1 MADQIRVL
9 VVDDIPETRDHLTKL
24 LGFESDIDVVGS
36 AASGHEALEMA
47 VRLSPDVILMDINM
61 PDMDGIA
68 ATEQLSSIAPAA
80 AVVMMSVQGEADYL
94 RRSML
99 AGAREFLVKPFSSD
113 ELTASIRQ
121 VSARER
127 DKQSRMAAVPVP
139 VGMVAPPTGR
149 VGGSG
154 EPGVVVAVFSP
165 KGGVG
170 RTTVAVNLAVAAA
183 TELGKKVVIMDGSFQ
198 FGDVGVLL
206 NLNPKSKSIADLI
219 PEIDAGSLD
228 SLDTF
233 LINHTAGIRVLLA
246 PPSPETAEMITAAG
260 VKTVLD
266 RLRADHDLVV
276 VDCTSYFN
284 DTTLAILDAADIIL
298 TMLSLEITSIKNMRL
313 FLEVAE
319 QLGYEN
325 GKVRLVLNR
334 ADSALGIRVADV
346 EHSIGR
352 KVDETIVSDGRSVV
366 YALNRGVPFF
376 LSNREAQV
384 SQDIL
389 RLAKSV
395 VGEQPR
401 PPTTTVARQP
411 RRSRCSHGDEC
422 RDSRPLGARRGVGD
436 VPPEANRERPTGCA
450 GAPSSAPPPPG
461 GELPPSGA
469 PPNVPTTGRL
479 SSQAPVR
486 ESFRD
491 VKFRIQSRVIQ
502 DLDPK
507 LDLSNQV
514 EVRRQIEEIFGKVI
528 DEEGLALTRAER
540 VRMLEQITDEI
551 IGLGPLEPLLRDET
565 VTEVMVNGPNQV
577 YVERTGKLEVT
588 DVVFQNDDHVMRII
602 DRIVAPLGRRID
614 ESSPMVDARLPDGSR
629 VNAIIP
635 PLSLVG
641 PCITIRKFSAI
652 PLHRGRPDP
661 VRHR

>member
-36 AASGHEALEMA
+36 AASGREALEMA
-47 VRLSPDVILMDINM
+47 TRLSPDVVLMDINM

-68 ATEQLSSIAPAA
+68 ATEQLGAAAPAA

-127 DKQSRMAAVPVP
+127 DKQSRMAVTAV
-139 VGMVAPPTGR
+139 AAA
-149 VGGSG
+149 GGPATPNARSG
-154 EPGVVVAVFSP
+154 EPGEPGLIVAVFSP

-170 RTTVAVNLAVAAA
+170 RTTIAVNLAVAAA

-219 PEIDAGSLD
+219 PELDAGELD
-228 SLDTF
+228 SIDTF
-233 LINHTAGIRVLLA
+233 LVNHTAGIRVLLA

-260 VKTVLD
+260 VKKVLE

-284 DTTLAILDAADIIL
+284 DTTLAILDAADVIL
-298 TMLSLEITSIKNMRL
+298 TMLSLEITSVKNMRL

-319 QLGYEN
+319 QLGYES

-389 RLAKSV
+389 RLARSV
-395 VGEQPR
+395 VG
-401 PPTTTVARQP
+401 
-411 RRSRCSHGDEC
+411 
-422 RDSRPLGARRGVGD
+422 
-436 VPPEANRERPTGCA
+436 
-450 GAPSSAPPPPG
+450 
-461 GELPPSGA
+461 
-469 PPNVPTTGRL
+469 
-479 SSQAPVR
+479 
-486 ESFRD
+486 
-491 VKFRIQSRVIQ
+491 
-502 DLDPK
+502 
-507 LDLSNQV
+507 
-514 EVRRQIEEIFGKVI
+514 
-528 DEEGLALTRAER
+528 
-540 VRMLEQITDEI
+540 
-551 IGLGPLEPLLRDET
+551 
-565 VTEVMVNGPNQV
+565 
-577 YVERTGKLEVT
+577 
-588 DVVFQNDDHVMRII
+588 
-602 DRIVAPLGRRID
+602 
-614 ESSPMVDARLPDGSR
+614 VDATSGLTEDRKPTQKK
-629 VNAIIP
+629 
-635 PLSLVG
+635 SLFAW
-641 PCITIRKFSAI
+641 R
-652 PLHRGRPDP
+652 
-661 VRHR
+661 